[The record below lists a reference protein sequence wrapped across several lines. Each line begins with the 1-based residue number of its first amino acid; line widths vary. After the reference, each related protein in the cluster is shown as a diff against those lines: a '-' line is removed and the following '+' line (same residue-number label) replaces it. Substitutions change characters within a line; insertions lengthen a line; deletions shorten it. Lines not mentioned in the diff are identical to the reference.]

1 MPSATKPQPVT
12 LDDIVVA
19 HRQRA
24 RDLVLA
30 YARGEEVS
38 PEEFI
43 AIAQQSGR
51 GVYWLQTLA
60 ETVAKG
66 KRLFDEH
73 HGRDFA
79 GQMEAAKAERNEAQQ
94 ANTKATEALTAA
106 REAAHAAAE
115 RYTAS
120 VGAINR
126 VQQEQTLAADAYRK
140 AMKEIGVDHNDWENF
155 SMG

>member
-1 MPSATKPQPVT
+1 MPATKSNSPT
-12 LDDIVVA
+12 IDAIVVE
-19 HRQRA
+19 HRRRA
-24 RDLVLA
+24 RELVLA

-43 AIAQQSGR
+43 AIAQQSGK
-51 GVYWLQTLA
+51 GVYWLQSLA

-79 GQMEAAKAERNEAQQ
+79 GQMEAAKAERNEAQL
-94 ANTKATEALTAA
+94 ANTTATAALTAA

-120 VGAINR
+120 VGAIGR
-126 VQQEQTLAADAYRK
+126 VQQLQTEAANEYRK
-140 AMKEIGVDHNDWENF
+140 AMKELGVDHNDWESF